1 MEPDRPR
8 FSSRLPWHLPPNRL
22 SQAAAERRGRGE
34 PLIDLTISNPT
45 RVLPELYAPTL
56 LAPLADPA
64 GISYEPTAQGLLA
77 ARRSVADYYAGR
89 GLRVDPAHVVLS
101 ASTSEAYAWL
111 FQLLCEPGDSV
122 LFPVPS
128 YPLIELLAG
137 LSAVRVDPYPLYYDG
152 RWRLDAGTLEREL
165 RAETRALV
173 LVSPNNPTGAFV
185 HRGELAGLF
194 DLCRRRGLALIVDEV
209 FGDYRLDG
217 AGSGD
222 DAPVD
227 SFLDPALR
235 PEVPVFVLSGLS
247 KVAGLPQLKLGWV
260 VVAGPEPLRTEAQ
273 DRLEILADTFL
284 SVSTPV
290 QLAAPSL
297 LAGSHQ
303 VRRGIAERTRQNLA
317 VLRGAVANSSC
328 RLLPVEGGWY
338 AVLRLPRVL
347 AEEEWA
353 LLFLTEEGVLCQPG
367 YFFDF
372 PEEAYVV
379 VSLLGAPAEL
389 AEGARRIVARVER
402 ETLTGST
409 ERSG

>member
-1 MEPDRPR
+1 MEPERPR

-22 SQAAAERRGRGE
+22 SLAAAERRGRGE
-34 PLIDLTISNPT
+34 PLLDLTISNPT
-45 RVLPELYAPTL
+45 RVLPELYSPSL
-56 LAPLADPA
+56 LAPLADPS
-64 GISYEPTAQGLLA
+64 GISYEPAAQGLLS
-77 ARRSVADYYAGR
+77 ARRAIADYYGGR
-89 GLRVDPAHVVLS
+89 GLCVDPAHVVLS
-101 ASTSEAYAWL
+101 ASTSEAYSWI

-137 LSAVRVDPYPLYYDG
+137 LCAVRVDPYPLYYDG
-152 RWRLDAGTLEREL
+152 RWRLDAGMLEAEL
-165 RAETRALV
+165 RPETRALV
-173 LVSPNNPTGAFV
+173 LVNPNNPTGAFV

-194 DLCRRRGLALIVDEV
+194 ELCRRRGLALIVDEV
-209 FGDYRLDG
+209 FGDYPLDG
-217 AGSGD
+217 VGRGD
-222 DAPVD
+222 DAPVA

-247 KVAGLPQLKLGWV
+247 KVAGLPQLKLGWI
-260 VVAGPEPLRTEAQ
+260 VVAGPEPLRTQAQ

-297 LAGSHQ
+297 LRSSHG
-303 VRRGIAERTRQNLA
+303 VRRGIAERTRHNLA
-317 VLRGAVANSSC
+317 ALRDAVAGSSC
-328 RLLPVEGGWY
+328 SLLPVEGGWY

-347 AEEEWA
+347 SEEEWA
-353 LLFLTEEGVLCQPG
+353 LLLLQEEGVLCQPG

-372 PEEAYVV
+372 PEEAYLV

-389 AEGARRIVARVER
+389 AEGARRLVARVER
-402 ETLTGST
+402 ETFTCPRAGS
-409 ERSG
+409 G